1 MKITERKK
9 EILREVI
16 LRFIEH
22 AEPIPSQSIA
32 ENSSLELS
40 SATIRK
46 EMAEL
51 EEMGYLNHPHTS
63 AGRIPSDKGY
73 RFFVDNFVMDRS
85 RIEYKLEKEVPP
97 INIMVEKD
105 MEIETILQRSSEQ
118 LAKITNYLS
127 MIVAPAVSLS
137 KLRHLEILKFQ
148 SSNFLLVIIT
158 DAGRVF
164 KRNFRPEGTYN
175 NLDLQGVSNIL
186 NTQLREKNI
195 ADIDYMSVNISES
208 DSYLRSLIKKI
219 IEVIKTCA
227 KENLLYN
234 RIFVYGTSSVLSQP
248 EFIDLEKI
256 KRILNI
262 IGNEYLLMKL
272 LLNLSLNDE
281 FIIKIGSEIFE
292 EEVEGTDDLSL
303 VASKYKVYGHST
315 GTIGVLGP
323 KRMNYYRVINI
334 LDAFVENLK
343 EIFDSRT

>member
-1 MKITERKK
+1 MKLTERKK

-16 LRFIEH
+16 LRFIEY

-63 AGRIPSDKGY
+63 AGKIPSDKGY

-127 MIVAPAVSLS
+127 MIVAPSINQS
-137 KLRHLEILKFQ
+137 KLRHIEILKFQ
-148 SSNFLLVIIT
+148 SNHFLLVLIT

-164 KRNFRPEGTYN
+164 KRNFKLEGTYN

-208 DSYLRSLIKKI
+208 DTYLRSLIKKI
-219 IEVIKTCA
+219 IEVIKACA
-227 KENLLYN
+227 QENLLYN
-234 RIFVYGTSSVLSQP
+234 RIFIYGTSSVLNQP

-256 KRILNI
+256 KRILNVI
-262 IGNEYLLMKL
+262 ENEYLLMKL

-281 FIIKIGSEIFE
+281 FIIKIGSEIFG

-303 VASKYKVYGHST
+303 VASKYKVCGHST
-315 GTIGVLGP
+315 GTIGILGP